1 MIRDDRVNGRLVGQW
16 DTTAG
21 TYTELDEQGQPV
33 DRRPFTEQEAALA
46 ASWVQAVAG
55 ERSMQDARARVVAA
69 AGALAAAQDP
79 ATSQVAVR
87 ELLLALA
94 QLVASDGGGL

>member
-21 TYTELDEQGQPV
+21 TYTKYGKDGTIV
-33 DRRPFTEQEAALA
+33 DRRPFTEQEEALA
-46 ASWVQAVAG
+46 ASWGQTVAG
-55 ERSMQDARARVVAA
+55 ERSLTDARGRVVAA

-79 ATSQVAVR
+79 AASQVAVR

-94 QLVASDGGGL
+94 QLVVSDGGRL